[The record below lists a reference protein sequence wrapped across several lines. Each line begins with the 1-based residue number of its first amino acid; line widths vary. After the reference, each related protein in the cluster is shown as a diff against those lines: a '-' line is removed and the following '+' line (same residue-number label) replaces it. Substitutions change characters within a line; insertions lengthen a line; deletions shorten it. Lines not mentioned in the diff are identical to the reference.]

1 MNADLTTG
9 SLLLAS
15 AVALAAGL
23 VSFAS
28 PCVLPL
34 VPGFLGY
41 VTGLSDESL
50 ERRSRGR
57 LVVGALLFVA
67 GFTVVFLIAA
77 AALSAIGVAFREHQ
91 SALLRIGGVVV
102 IVMGLLF
109 LGVGKSYAAQL
120 GWRPRAGLLGAPLLG
135 AAFAVGW
142 SPCWGPTLGAIQAM
156 AAPISAEAGSIG
168 RGLILGAVYSI
179 GLGLPFILGAI
190 VLLTT
195 FIVPGESS
203 KVKITSMVII
213 GLVSFGWPVFARMMR
228 AAVISARSQ
237 DYVIAARALGAS
249 NARIIW
255 RHLLPNCLAP
265 LLVLSTV
272 AATAGLA
279 GAARSASAA
288 TSSPRR
294 RCPSSASDCSI
305 R

>member
-1 MNADLTTG
+1 MNVDLATS
-9 SLLLAS
+9 SLVLAS
-15 AVALAAGL
+15 LVALVAGL

-57 LVVGALLFVA
+57 LVLGALLFVS

-91 SALLRIGGVVV
+91 STLLRVGGAVV
-102 IVMGLLF
+102 ILMGVLF

-156 AAPISAEAGSIG
+156 AAPISAESGSIG
-168 RGLILGAVYSI
+168 RGLALAGIYSI
-179 GLGLPFILGAI
+179 GLGLPFILMAA
-190 VLLTT
+190 LW
-195 FIVPGESS
+195 E
-203 KVKITSMVII
+203 
-213 GLVSFGWPVFARMMR
+213 R
-228 AAVISARSQ
+228 AGR
-237 DYVIAARALGAS
+237 
-249 NARIIW
+249 
-255 RHLLPNCLAP
+255 
-265 LLVLSTV
+265 
-272 AATAGLA
+272 
-279 GAARSASAA
+279 ASAWLRRHRGPIQAFGGIMLVAVGLLMVTGLWESVIVWLQTNLIA
-288 TSSPRR
+288 TFQV
-294 RCPSSASDCSI
+294 AL
-305 R
+305 

>member
-1 MNADLTTG
+1 MNADLATG
-9 SLLLAS
+9 SVLLAS
-15 AVALAAGL
+15 VVALAAGL

-57 LVVGALLFVA
+57 LVVGALLFVL

-77 AALSAIGVAFREHQ
+77 AALSAVGVAFREHQ
-91 SALLRIGGVVV
+91 SALLRIGGAVV

-109 LGVGKSYAAQL
+109 LGAGKSYAAQL

-168 RGLILGAVYSI
+168 RGLTLGAVYSI
-179 GLGLPFILGAI
+179 GLGLPFILMAA
-190 VLLTT
+190 LW
-195 FIVPGESS
+195 E
-203 KVKITSMVII
+203 
-213 GLVSFGWPVFARMMR
+213 R
-228 AAVISARSQ
+228 AGR
-237 DYVIAARALGAS
+237 
-249 NARIIW
+249 
-255 RHLLPNCLAP
+255 
-265 LLVLSTV
+265 
-272 AATAGLA
+272 
-279 GAARSASAA
+279 ASAWLRRHRRPIQAFGGLMLIAVGLLMVTGLWENVITWLQTNLIA
-288 TSSPRR
+288 TFQV
-294 RCPSSASDCSI
+294 AL
-305 R
+305 

>member
-1 MNADLTTG
+1 MNADLATG

-15 AVALAAGL
+15 VVALAAGL

-50 ERRSRGR
+50 ERRSRG
-57 LVVGALLFVA
+57 LHVVGALLFVL

-77 AALSAIGVAFREHQ
+77 AALSAVGVAFREHQ
-91 SALLRIGGVVV
+91 SALLRIGGAVV

-109 LGVGKSYAAQL
+109 LGAGKSYAAQL

-168 RGLILGAVYSI
+168 RGLALGALYSI
-179 GLGLPFILGAI
+179 GLGLPFILMAALWERAGRANAWLRRHRRPIQAFGGFMLIAVGLLMVTGLWESVI
-190 VLLTT
+190 VWLQTNLIAT
-195 FIVPGESS
+195 FQV
-203 KVKITSMVII
+203 
-213 GLVSFGWPVFARMMR
+213 
-228 AAVISARSQ
+228 
-237 DYVIAARALGAS
+237 AL
-249 NARIIW
+249 
-255 RHLLPNCLAP
+255 
-265 LLVLSTV
+265 
-272 AATAGLA
+272 
-279 GAARSASAA
+279 
-288 TSSPRR
+288 
-294 RCPSSASDCSI
+294 
-305 R
+305 

>member
-1 MNADLTTG
+1 MNADLATG

-57 LVVGALLFVA
+57 LVVGALLFVL

-77 AALSAIGVAFREHQ
+77 AALSAVGVAFREHQ
-91 SALLRIGGVVV
+91 SALLRIGGAVV

-109 LGVGKSYAAQL
+109 LGAGKSYAAQL

-168 RGLILGAVYSI
+168 RGLALAAVYSI
-179 GLGLPFILGAI
+179 GLGLPFILMAA
-190 VLLTT
+190 LW
-195 FIVPGESS
+195 E
-203 KVKITSMVII
+203 
-213 GLVSFGWPVFARMMR
+213 R
-228 AAVISARSQ
+228 AGR
-237 DYVIAARALGAS
+237 
-249 NARIIW
+249 
-255 RHLLPNCLAP
+255 
-265 LLVLSTV
+265 
-272 AATAGLA
+272 
-279 GAARSASAA
+279 ASAWLRRHRRPIQAFGGLMLIAVGLLMVTGLWENVITWLQTNLIA
-288 TSSPRR
+288 TFQV
-294 RCPSSASDCSI
+294 AL
-305 R
+305 

>member
-1 MNADLTTG
+1 VNADLATG

-57 LVVGALLFVA
+57 LVVGALLFVL

-77 AALSAIGVAFREHQ
+77 AALSAVGVAFREHQ
-91 SALLRIGGVVV
+91 SALLRIGGAVV

-109 LGVGKSYAAQL
+109 LGAGKSYAAQL

-168 RGLILGAVYSI
+168 RGLALAAVYSI
-179 GLGLPFILGAI
+179 GLGLPFILMAA
-190 VLLTT
+190 LW
-195 FIVPGESS
+195 E
-203 KVKITSMVII
+203 
-213 GLVSFGWPVFARMMR
+213 R
-228 AAVISARSQ
+228 AGR
-237 DYVIAARALGAS
+237 
-249 NARIIW
+249 
-255 RHLLPNCLAP
+255 
-265 LLVLSTV
+265 
-272 AATAGLA
+272 
-279 GAARSASAA
+279 ASAWLRRHRRPIQAFGGLMLIAVGLLMVTGLWENVITWLQTNLIA
-288 TSSPRR
+288 TFQV
-294 RCPSSASDCSI
+294 AL
-305 R
+305 

>member
-1 MNADLTTG
+1 MFG
-9 SLLLAS
+9 FSLPLIFG
-15 AVALAAGL
+15 AGVL
-23 VSFAS
+23 SFLR

-179 GLGLPFILGAI
+179 GLGLPFILMAA
-190 VLLTT
+190 LW
-195 FIVPGESS
+195 E
-203 KVKITSMVII
+203 
-213 GLVSFGWPVFARMMR
+213 R
-228 AAVISARSQ
+228 AG
-237 DYVIAARALGAS
+237 GAS
-249 NARIIW
+249 AWLR
-255 RHLLPNCLAP
+255 RHRPPIQAFGGLMLIAVGLLMVTGLWENVIVWLQTNFIATFQV
-265 LLVLSTV
+265 VL
-272 AATAGLA
+272 
-279 GAARSASAA
+279 
-288 TSSPRR
+288 
-294 RCPSSASDCSI
+294 
-305 R
+305 